1 MKSIQFKRTGV
12 AGKIPTPESLQVGE
26 IALNLTDHVIFTK
39 DKEHKVV
46 QISVSPETH
55 AALESKVDA
64 NKKEL
69 DQTIALND
77 QTINAKVDEIKTAT
91 DATIS
96 ANDQAINTKVDN
108 IKRETDATILA
119 NKNAAASELATVQED
134 LTKVINA
141 NKDAAAVATEE
152 LDTRINAKVDGIKER
167 TDATIL
173 ANDTA
178 IHEKVDLIKATTDRT
193 IADNAQHAQ
202 NQLEATYNHLTGVI
216 EANKQEAAEAV
227 TALSGTVEAKDTAIH
242 KKVDGNKAHTDSEIT
257 RLESRIDN
265 IDGSSDGKFIKKDV
279 STKTE
284 GWLVSRT
291 ANYEESEVQ
300 GMPYLD
306 YFGAYRV
313 NGADNWGDYTG
324 MILNVPHAWGKAH
337 GRGFS
342 FQYGSAGSHVRTYG
356 FDANGEKAFSHRM
369 YHEGDKPT
377 PAELGVYSK
386 QEVDVKFQKTLNLGA
401 QTGWKKIA
409 TLVMDQNWGRGC
421 YIKLIGG
428 NGYNAGSIVQTNILE
443 IVIRN
448 SNANPVGLTATMYHH
463 FYAFNQECVVVNTGV
478 NTYDIYVSY
487 SEHSMFVMAE
497 YQTNGGDTLLT
508 VHDEPESLIE
518 KPAGDNVTNAF
529 NIYAFNSQQNRG
541 ALAFTTNQQHEYDIK
556 HMNEIAVDGKKYL
569 RCFRSSGPAAIW
581 HETVHQG
588 AYRLATG
595 SSDSSQ
601 EFLIE
606 AGHNGRSSRVTA
618 GMFTADGGN
627 DGFKIRYVP
636 ETESAMYQIWDRN
649 TGNLNAYVGYGSSNQ
664 PTYSVYNRLGDIQL
678 SAAGNVNVESVLNV
692 QRKMNIY
699 SSEPVAEPSTHVF
712 NIRNWG
718 NSHANGNRG
727 AVLEISDGAGWHFY
741 TQRMTNGAI
750 EHGFSGVLTAGT
762 MWAHGD
768 MNIQNNAY
776 VRGTNGLTIQSDS
789 NRHVWFKDG
798 AGNEKAVIYSENAG
812 NLVIRTNAGGTFAH
826 QFTDGMLWMSNAML
840 PYRGDL
846 GLIRGHIAGGA
857 WDAWRDRPAG
867 VLVDCPDSR
876 NQAYSI
882 WKATHWGE
890 QHIAAM
896 GVHAGGGNPSVAMHV
911 GGGIYSWAHNGDFTA
926 GAAVYCNDVYIR
938 SDRRLKIN
946 VEDYKENAV
955 EKVNKLKV
963 KTYDKVKSLS
973 DREVIGHEIGIIAQD
988 LQEILPEAVNTSN
1001 VGSPDNPEEILTIS
1015 NSSVNALLIKAVQ
1028 EMTAKME
1035 EMSKEIE
1042 YLKSQVK

>member
-64 NKKEL
+64 NKQEL

-96 ANDQAINTKVDN
+96 ANNQAINTKVDN

-119 NKNAAASELATVQED
+119 NKNTAASELATVQED

-242 KKVDGNKAHTDSEIT
+242 KKVDGNKAHADGEIA

-265 IDGSSDGKFIKKDV
+265 IDGSSDGKFIKKDTN
-279 STKTE
+279 TKTE
-284 GWLVSRT
+284 AWLVSRT
-291 ANYEESEVQ
+291 ANYSNDIQ
-300 GMPYLD
+300 AMDYLR

-313 NGADNWGDYTG
+313 NGLDNWGDYTG
-324 MILNVPHAWGKAH
+324 MILNVPHALGKAH

-342 FQYGSAGSHVRTYG
+342 FQYGSAGSQVRTYG

-386 QEVDVKFQKTLNLGA
+386 EEVNSLFQKSLWLGHA
-401 QTGWKKIA
+401 GGTGWFKIA
-409 TLVMDQNWGRGC
+409 SVNLPQIGTQAFIR
-421 YIKLIGG
+421 LIGG
-428 NGYNAGSIVQTNILE
+428 NGFNAGTIAQTNVYEL
-443 IVIRN
+443 VIRS
-448 SNANPVGLTATMYHH
+448 SNASPASGLTFTVYQHLQGMD
-463 FYAFNQECVVVNTGV
+463 NQFCAVHTGAD
-478 NTYDIYVSY
+478 NFDIYALYYEFSA
-487 SEHSMFVMAE
+487 HVMAE
-497 YQTNGGDTLLT
+497 YGAAGASLT
-508 VHDEPESLIE
+508 VYDNPEKFGE
-518 KPAGDNVTNAF
+518 KPAGATDALRVNM
-529 NIYAFNSQQNRG
+529 FNSVNNKGTLNFNANVQN
-541 ALAFTTNQQHEYDIK
+541 EYDIE
-556 HMNEIAVDGKKYL
+556 HLNSVAADGKKYL
-569 RCFRSSGPAAIW
+569 RRFRSSQPATIW
-581 HETVHQG
+581 HETVSG
-588 AYRLATG
+588 GDYRLSTG
-595 SSDSSQ
+595 ITDTDQ
-601 EFLIE
+601 QLYIQ
-606 AGHNGRSSRVTA
+606 AGHINGRGGYITA
-618 GMFTADGGN
+618 GRFTADGGN
-627 DGFKIRYVP
+627 DGFKIRYMP
-636 ETESAMYQIWDRN
+636 DTESAMYQIWDKS
-649 TGNLNAYVGYGSSNQ
+649 TGNLNGYFGYGSNNQ
-664 PTYSVYNRLGDIQL
+664 PTLTVHNRLGDIQL

-699 SSEPVAEPSTHVF
+699 SSDPTVEPSTHVF

-718 NSHANGNRG
+718 NSHVNGNRS
-727 AVLEISDGAGWHFY
+727 AVFEISDGQGYHFF

-750 EHGFSGVLTAGT
+750 EHGFAGTLSAGT

-768 MNIQNNAY
+768 MNVQSNLY
-776 VRGTNGLTIQSDS
+776 VRGGHGVEIVSDT
-789 NRHVWFKDG
+789 NRHIWFRDN
-798 AGNEKAVIYSENAG
+798 AGNEKAVFYAENDGGVKLRTSSQQYSTRFGEG
-812 NLVIRTNAGGTFAH
+812 MIHTTGQMTTGG
-826 QFTDGMLWMSNAML
+826 D
-840 PYRGDL
+840 R
-846 GLIRGHIAGGA
+846 GLIRGAITGGA
-857 WDAWRDRPAG
+857 WVDWRDRPAG
-867 VLVDCPDSR
+867 ILVDCQDSR
-876 NQAYSI
+876 NQAYNI

-890 QHIAAM
+890 YHIAAM
-896 GVHAGGGNPSVAMHV
+896 GVHAGGGNAHVVMHV
-911 GGGIYSWAHNGDFTA
+911 GGSDYSFAFNGDFTA

-946 VEDYKENAV
+946 IEDYEENAV

-1028 EMTAKME
+1028 EM
-1035 EMSKEIE
+1035 SKEIE
-1042 YLKSQVK
+1042 YLKSKIK

>member
-119 NKNAAASELATVQED
+119 NKNTAASELATVQED

-242 KKVDGNKAHTDSEIT
+242 KKVDGNKAHADGEIA

-265 IDGSSDGKFIKKDV
+265 IDGSSDGKFIKKDTN
-279 STKTE
+279 TKTE
-284 GWLVSRT
+284 AWLVSRT
-291 ANYEESEVQ
+291 ANYSNDIQ
-300 GMPYLD
+300 AMDYLR

-313 NGADNWGDYTG
+313 NGLDNWGDYTG
-324 MILNVPHAWGKAH
+324 MILNVPHALGKAH

-342 FQYGSAGSHVRTYG
+342 FQYGSAGSQVRTYG

-386 QEVDVKFQKTLNLGA
+386 EEVNSLFQKSLWLGHAGGAGWFKVASVTLPQVGSQA
-401 QTGWKKIA
+401 FI
-409 TLVMDQNWGRGC
+409 R
-421 YIKLIGG
+421 LIGG
-428 NGYNAGSIVQTNILE
+428 NGFNAGTIAQTNVYEL
-443 IVIRN
+443 VMRS
-448 SNANPVGLTATMYHH
+448 SNANPHGLTFTVYQHLQGMD
-463 FYAFNQECVVVNTGV
+463 NQFCAVHTGAD
-478 NTYDIYVSY
+478 NFDIYALYYEFSA
-487 SEHSMFVMAE
+487 HVMAE
-497 YQTNGGDTLLT
+497 YGVAGGNIT
-508 VHDEPESLIE
+508 VYDNPEKFGE
-518 KPAGDNVTNAF
+518 KPEGTVTDALRVNM
-529 NIYAFNSQQNRG
+529 FNSVNNKGTLNFNANVQN
-541 ALAFTTNQQHEYDIK
+541 EYDIE
-556 HMNEIAVDGKKYL
+556 HLNSVAADGKKYL
-569 RCFRSSGPAAIW
+569 RRFRSSQPATIW
-581 HETVHQG
+581 HETVSG
-588 AYRLATG
+588 GDYRLSTG
-595 SSDSSQ
+595 STDTDQ
-601 EFLIE
+601 QLYIQ
-606 AGHNGRSSRVTA
+606 AGHDGRSSRVTA

-649 TGNLNAYVGYGSSNQ
+649 TGNLNAYVGYGSNNQ
-664 PTYSVYNRLGDIQL
+664 PTLTVHNRLGDIQL
-678 SAAGNVNVESVLNV
+678 SAAGNVNVETVLNV

-699 SSEPVAEPSTHVF
+699 SSDPVTEPSTHVF

-718 NSHANGNRG
+718 NSHVNGNRS
-727 AVLEISDGAGWHFY
+727 AVFEISDGQGYHFF

-750 EHGFSGVLTAGT
+750 EHGFAGTLSAGT

-768 MNIQNNAY
+768 MNVQSNLY
-776 VRGTNGLTIQSDS
+776 VRGGHGVEIVSDT
-789 NRHVWFKDG
+789 NRHIWFRDN
-798 AGNEKAVIYSENAG
+798 AGNEKAVLYAENDGAVKLRTSSQQYSTRFGEG
-812 NLVIRTNAGGTFAH
+812 MIHTTGQMTTGG
-826 QFTDGMLWMSNAML
+826 D
-840 PYRGDL
+840 R
-846 GLIRGHIAGGA
+846 GLIRGAITGGA
-857 WDAWRDRPAG
+857 WVDWRDRPAG
-867 VLVDCPDSR
+867 ILVDCQDSR
-876 NQAYSI
+876 NQAYNI

-890 QHIAAM
+890 YHIAAM
-896 GVHAGGGNPSVAMHV
+896 GVHAGGGNAHVVMHV
-911 GGGIYSWAHNGDFTA
+911 GGSDYSFAFNGDFTA

-946 VEDYKENAV
+946 IEDYKENAID
-955 EKVNKLKV
+955 KVNKLKV

-973 DREVIGHEIGIIAQD
+973 DREVIGREIGIIAQD
-988 LQEILPEAVNTSN
+988 LQEILPEAVSTSN

-1028 EMTAKME
+1028 EM
-1035 EMSKEIE
+1035 SKRIE
-1042 YLKSQVK
+1042 YLESLVK